1 MSDSVAL
8 VYRVQVTG
16 LDVAKAAAES
26 AASGAEAARASLSGL
41 QSVGTS
47 ALPLLT
53 SGLHTVNTMR
63 MGVEN
68 LSRALTT
75 LNPEAALHAL
85 LNMVSAASSLSR
97 VMLQLRE
104 STAAASAAQATLSVL
119 SGSLWLIPLAVAAGA
134 MVYQSLRSMQQGGSV
149 GETGVYL
156 LHRGEYVVPA
166 NRVSYGPIYVNF
178 DAGRGAP
185 DADALVRG
193 LGPRIAE
200 RLRRGF

>member
-1 MSDSVAL
+1 MSERAL
-8 VYRVQVTG
+8 VYRVQVAG

-26 AASGAEAARASLSGL
+26 AASGAESARQSLSGL
-41 QSVGTS
+41 QSVGTQ
-47 ALPLLT
+47 ALPLLS

-63 MGVEN
+63 VGVEN
-68 LSRALTT
+68 LSRALTS
-75 LNPEAALHAL
+75 LNPESALHAML
-85 LNMVSAASSLSR
+85 SMVSVASSLSR

-104 STAAASAAQATLSVL
+104 STAAASAAQATLSAL
-119 SGSLWLIPLAVAAGA
+119 SGGLYLVPLAIAAGA
-134 MVYQSLRSMQQGGSV
+134 LVYQSLRSMQEGGSV

-166 NRVSYGPIYVNF
+166 NRVSYGPIYVSF
-178 DAGRGAP
+178 EGRGG
-185 DADALVRG
+185 DADALIGG